1 MRPFSTATTCAL
13 AALVSVDSRG
23 GWALAAF
30 AAAAAGFGA
39 ALDPGV
45 VGDVA
50 LPTPLAACVGET
62 AAAPPVALETAVR
75 AGAGTGPHA
84 RRLPVTGRRP
94 STSPVRVAI
103 TERG

>member
-13 AALVSVDSRG
+13 AALVSVESRG
-23 GWALAAF
+23 GWALAPF
-30 AAAAAGFGA
+30 AAAVAGLGA

-45 VGDVA
+45 EAEDA
-50 LPTPLAACVGET
+50 LPTPLAACVGDT
-62 AAAPPVALETAVR
+62 AAAPAVALEPAVR
-75 AGAGTGPHA
+75 TGAGTGPHA

-94 STSPVRVAI
+94 STSPVSVAI